1 MTQITGDGGSGKN
14 NRHVVLMILDTVTR
28 YRASRELILS
38 MLINCRRKH

>member
-1 MTQITGDGGSGKN
+1 MTGDRRSGKN
-14 NRHVVLMILDTVTR
+14 NRHVLLMILDTVTR